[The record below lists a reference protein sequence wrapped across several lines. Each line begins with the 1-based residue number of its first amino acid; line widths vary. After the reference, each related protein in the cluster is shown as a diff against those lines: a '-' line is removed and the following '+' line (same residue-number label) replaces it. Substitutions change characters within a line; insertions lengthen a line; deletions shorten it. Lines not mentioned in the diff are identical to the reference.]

1 MNKVNKIT
9 IKGKVKILDTMD
21 KKIVIKSKNK
31 DMSSLFNYLSERGL
45 ENFPL
50 IEKEE
55 SNLINYKYYDEVSS
69 FNTNYDEDFIKL
81 IADTHYKTTYYKDVS
96 RKKYKNIYNTLI
108 GNIDYLK
115 DYYDTLIK
123 KIDVEEY
130 TSPSGYLL
138 LRNYSIIN
146 SSLFYVERELNSW
159 YNLVKDKTKERVT
172 IVHNNLKRNNLLKS
186 DKLLLTGWENYMV
199 DTPILDI
206 YKLYKNEYK
215 VMNFISLFKVY
226 NDTFKLTKEEEK
238 LFFIMISIPKVIKLN
253 SSEIDN
259 INEVKN
265 VLDYMYRT
273 NKFIKNY
280 L

>member
-9 IKGKVKILDTMD
+9 IKGKVKILDTND
-21 KKIVIKSKNK
+21 KKIVIKNKNK

-146 SSLFYVERELNSW
+146 YSLFYVEKELNSW

-172 IVHNNLKRNNLLKS
+172 IVHNNLKRSNLLKS
-186 DKLLLTGWENYMV
+186 DKFLLTGWENYMV

-215 VMNFISLFKVY
+215 EMDFISLFKVY

-238 LFFIMISIPKVIKLN
+238 LFFIMISIPKAIKLDN
-253 SSEIDN
+253 GEIDN
-259 INEVKN
+259 INEVKS

-273 NKFIKNY
+273 NKFIKSY

>member
-9 IKGKVKILDTMD
+9 IKGKVKILDTND
-21 KKIVIKSKNK
+21 KKIVIKNKNK

-130 TSPSGYLL
+130 TSPCGYLL

-146 SSLFYVERELNSW
+146 YSLFYVEKELNSW

-172 IVHNNLKRNNLLKS
+172 IVHNNLKRSNLLKS
-186 DKLLLTGWENYMV
+186 DKFLLTGWENYMV

-215 VMNFISLFKVY
+215 EMDFISLFKVY

-238 LFFIMISIPKVIKLN
+238 LFFIMISIPKVIKLDN
-253 SSEIDN
+253 SEIDN
-259 INEVKN
+259 INEVKS
-265 VLDYMYRT
+265 VLDYIYRT
-273 NKFIKNY
+273 NKFIKSY